1 MFGTRRHKR
10 TNKRHS
16 RTRRHYKGGGS
27 YDVTPSSVDG
37 SGDVS
42 PAEMTGGRRRRH
54 RHSSSCKHSKGKG
67 GGLLATAAVP
77 VGLYALQRYFKNKS
91 DSGAT
96 RRRKFRF
103 RRS

>member
-1 MFGTRRHKR
+1 MVGTRRHKR

-16 RTRRHYKGGGS
+16 RTKRQYKGGEAHEMS
-27 YDVTPSSVDG
+27 STDIMPS
-37 SGDVS
+37 
-42 PAEMTGGRRRRH
+42 EMSGGRRRRH

-103 RRS
+103 RKS